1 MRYPRYYSAICFLK
15 FKKVCVMKKYVLS
28 AGLLACCVFSASLTH
43 ASSAQSLQFAANI
56 ANVCPGAWDSPAC
69 LTAVSESNFVMV
81 SNYGA
86 VLQQAK
92 LEAQAESL
100 KQNCAASTAH
110 REQAFPA
117 AAMRS
122 AFVACA
128 NHISDLVDQTKVS
141 PDTDHFQ
148 LLVAPVL
155 CMDKNKSCAQI
166 EAGLLQYKGR

>member
-1 MRYPRYYSAICFLK
+1 
-15 FKKVCVMKKYVLS
+15 MKKYMISGAVLVCALLSGASVQISS
-28 AGLLACCVFSASLTH
+28 AQ
-43 ASSAQSLQFAANI
+43 ASSAQALEFASQI
-56 ANVCPGAWDSPAC
+56 GSVCPGAWESPAC
-69 LTAVSESNFVMV
+69 LTAVSQSNYVLV

-86 VLQQAK
+86 LLQQAR
-92 LEAQAESL
+92 LNAQAETL

-128 NHISDLVDQTKVS
+128 NHISDIVDQTRVS
-141 PDTDHFQ
+141 PDPDHFQ

-155 CMDKNKSCAQI
+155 CMDRDKSCAQL
-166 EAGLLQYKGR
+166 EKGLRQYKNR